1 MCVCSLSYPA
11 FKGHAPPH
19 IFICGLSG
27 SIIIFQIISST
38 LRFFREK
45 NVIEYTRRV
54 FWFFLQ
60 LLLETF
66 LILRTTQR
74 DIVTHTH
81 IFTQSTHY
89 SCLILIKLEFSRRI
103 FEKAQISNFM
113 KILPMGEELFHADE
127 QTWGNFSKFCER
139 ALTNNILGRFRPYKP
154 GNSFQSCRT

>member
-74 DIVTHTH
+74 DTVTHTH
-81 IFTQSTHY
+81 TSSCKHPLFSSNFNKTWIFSTY
-89 SCLILIKLEFSRRI
+89 FRKSWNIKLHENPPNGRGVVPCRRTDMRKL
-103 FEKAQISNFM
+103 FE
-113 KILPMGEELFHADE
+113 ILRKSVNK
-127 QTWGNFSKFCER
+127 QY
-139 ALTNNILGRFRPYKP
+139 FR
-154 GNSFQSCRT
+154 